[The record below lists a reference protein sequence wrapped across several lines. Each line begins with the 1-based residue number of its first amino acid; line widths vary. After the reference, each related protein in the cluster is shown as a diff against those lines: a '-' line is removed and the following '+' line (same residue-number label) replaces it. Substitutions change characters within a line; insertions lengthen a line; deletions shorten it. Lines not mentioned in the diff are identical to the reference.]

1 LCWAEASFEIL
12 YIPQKSQR
20 SKKIYGQSALFG
32 ISLSLSPLL
41 SLPFSLPLPL
51 PSSYV
56 EDFDC

>member
-20 SKKIYGQSALFG
+20 SKKIYGQSALFE
-32 ISLSLSPLL
+32 ISLSPLL
-41 SLPFSLPLPL
+41 SLPLPLPLPL